1 MERMQARINTYVPE
15 KLKSRLDRLADAS
28 GLKSSDLV
36 RLSLSFAVQHFEEN
50 GIELSTKGGR
60 GSVKNGGRG
69 HG

>member
-36 RLSLSFAVQHFEEN
+36 RRFFAIF
-50 GIELSTKGGR
+50 S
-60 GSVKNGGRG
+60 GSNLKKSG
-69 HG
+69 